1 MQKTIPKNTNNK
13 KANKAQ
19 KDGQGMKVQKSQMDL
34 HINES
39 SVMDAGCL
47 WTSLASAWRSR
58 AILGVVDSVSR
69 WQSRMCIANVEKCTS

>member
-13 KANKAQ
+13 KANRAQ

-39 SVMDAGCL
+39 SVMDAGYL
-47 WTSLASAWRSR
+47 SVDKFGFGMAFASHTGRSR
-58 AILGVVDSVSR
+58 
-69 WQSRMCIANVEKCTS
+69 